1 MKFQKK
7 WIESCDEME
16 QQMIYKA
23 AFHAYKVTNYLC
35 LTLWT
40 GFTVLAVV
48 LKISLWPVTI
58 VSAIWLTMA
67 VSYAA
72 EDFPNRRMRQEVPPV
87 EIHCHFR
94 KGYQYEISHFNIIP

>member
-1 MKFQKK
+1 M
-7 WIESCDEME
+7 SCLLFCVFIASFCFGTIRNFDVFTEME

-72 EDFPNRRMRQEVPPV
+72 EGKRLSKSKNEAGSAAGGNPLSF
-87 EIHCHFR
+87 
-94 KGYQYEISHFNIIP
+94 